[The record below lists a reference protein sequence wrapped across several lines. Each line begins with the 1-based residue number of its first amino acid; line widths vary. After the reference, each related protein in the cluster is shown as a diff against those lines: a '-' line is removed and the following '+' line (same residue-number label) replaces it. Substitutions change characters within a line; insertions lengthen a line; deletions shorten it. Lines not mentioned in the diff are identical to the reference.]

1 MNFTIQ
7 DKIKSNVLSA
17 LRNADSCVPHAKVYA
32 SRAVVDVTPIEAEG
46 FNPQIRRHVITS
58 SSSATELADLMTED
72 ANKHYATL
80 ESKLSE
86 YYLAQV
92 VPQNGGRGFVEGT
105 AEISKDYALNRLDV
119 NSVWIGFTSTNV
131 GNIYKNSDT
140 DNIDNYITDARMQQR
155 FRSYI
160 AAREADQ
167 NFDTPLD
174 FVLYQGSNL
183 YHSMRIR
190 PVAGYHNRI
199 DSTNF
204 RFLAEARLT
213 VSVPTSAPFMRA
225 VMMALKK
232 DPSWKRVG
240 AEALKYWW
248 DNESL
253 PLAFDLGVEIPPVD
267 TKMSGVVK
275 IGTTFFYLPDPKKI
289 SYDQRIPFIT
299 KLSTS
304 RSSSIPANQLI
315 VLNPQGIMQY
325 TDSNGEFAEYNMTGA
340 MKISDEDKF
349 TVLKKSVYDVLMSN
363 YKGSLS
369 NIYDYRRYGDFSK
382 HEEFLVENSQVVLG
396 EVDKASLKAYLKDVK
411 AFLDERYVNLSP
423 VTYFEF
429 LGILMLIYQNVDSFN
444 SLRTAIES
452 KKKEFNA
459 ASATDVPSIPCI
471 GDTFAFF
478 PHQAEALVKV
488 DKAQEIA
495 IFDVFMGGGKTIII
509 ARFVPIVRTFA
520 PIVAGASKMHYR
532 RFLAFNVIGGFVWTV
547 GVTSLGYFVGAA
559 FEAAGMDIDHVLL
572 PIIACIILLS
582 VAPPAIHILKDKK
595 RRQALWAGLKSE
607 AKSIFTPRKKKS

>member
-17 LRNADSCVPHAKVYA
+17 LRNADSCVPHANVYA

-86 YYLAQV
+86 YYLSQV

-140 DNIDNYITDARMQQR
+140 DNIVGYITDARMQQR

-325 TDSNGEFAEYNMTGA
+325 TDSNG
-340 MKISDEDKF
+340 
-349 TVLKKSVYDVLMSN
+349 
-363 YKGSLS
+363 
-369 NIYDYRRYGDFSK
+369 
-382 HEEFLVENSQVVLG
+382 
-396 EVDKASLKAYLKDVK
+396 
-411 AFLDERYVNLSP
+411 
-423 VTYFEF
+423 
-429 LGILMLIYQNVDSFN
+429 
-444 SLRTAIES
+444 
-452 KKKEFNA
+452 
-459 ASATDVPSIPCI
+459 
-471 GDTFAFF
+471 
-478 PHQAEALVKV
+478 
-488 DKAQEIA
+488 
-495 IFDVFMGGGKTIII
+495 
-509 ARFVPIVRTFA
+509 
-520 PIVAGASKMHYR
+520 
-532 RFLAFNVIGGFVWTV
+532 
-547 GVTSLGYFVGAA
+547 
-559 FEAAGMDIDHVLL
+559 
-572 PIIACIILLS
+572 
-582 VAPPAIHILKDKK
+582 
-595 RRQALWAGLKSE
+595 
-607 AKSIFTPRKKKS
+607 